1 MHQSRPIITL
11 FGNSY
16 VPESSRPETHKEH
29 PLGPLFV
36 VLVAVLLGVFITA
49 ATLSVAQR
57 VRTADV
63 GRWQH
68 PSYFLKAPP
77 TVGFDT
83 AVF

>member
-1 MHQSRPIITL
+1 MHQSRPIFTV

-16 VPESSRPETHKEH
+16 VPESRRPERRTEH

-36 VLVAVLLGVFITA
+36 VLIAGLLGLFITA
-49 ATLSVAQR
+49 AAL
-57 VRTADV
+57 TAV
-63 GRWQH
+63 QH
-68 PSYFLKAPP
+68 ARSTGVSHQQQPSYFLKAPP